1 MQLVTT
7 MSGKL
12 ARHQRRRPI
21 VLVADD
27 DGGVRELFA
36 SALPRFG
43 FDVIS
48 GSNTVEALARVP
60 YVLPDIIVTEVSLQ
74 RGDPWKE
81 IRSIKSDPTTRNIPI
96 VIVTADCDP
105 AVRDRSE
112 RQRCA
117 AFVTK
122 PCSPDGLAATL
133 QQVLDVKAWL
143 EDLREPS

>member
-1 MQLVTT
+1 

-12 ARHQRRRPI
+12 LRRTRRRPI
-21 VLVADD
+21 VLLADD
-27 DGGVRELFA
+27 DGDARQLFA

-48 GSNTVEALARVP
+48 GSSTVEALARVP
-60 YVLPDIIVTEVSLQ
+60 YVLPDIIVTDVSLQ
-74 RGDPWKE
+74 RGDPWNE

-96 VIVTADCDP
+96 VVFTADCDP
-105 AVRDRSE
+105 AVRQRSE

-122 PCSPDGLAATL
+122 PCSADGLAATL
-133 QQVLDVKAWL
+133 QQILDLNAWL
-143 EDLREPS
+143 ESVP

>member
-1 MQLVTT
+1 

-12 ARHQRRRPI
+12 LRRTRRRPI
-21 VLVADD
+21 VLLADD
-27 DGGVRELFA
+27 DGDARQLFA

-60 YVLPDIIVTEVSLQ
+60 YVLPDIIVTDVSLQ
-74 RGDPWKE
+74 RGDPWNE

-96 VIVTADCDP
+96 VVVTADCDP
-105 AVRDRSE
+105 AVRQRSE

-117 AFVTK
+117 AFVRK
-122 PCSPDGLAATL
+122 PCSADGLAATL
-133 QQVLDVKAWL
+133 QQILDVNAWL
-143 EDLREPS
+143 ESVP